1 MNYWNQIPL
10 FRLIIPF
17 IVGVLSSIFL
27 SFPTPTYIVIAVCV
41 LLLFSVFF
49 KKYSQRWVFGFL
61 SYFLFFLSGV
71 LIIQSQHYI
80 DKPTYF
86 TNYDSDY
93 FEVKLLENVV
103 EKPNS
108 LKSEVEVLYCY
119 VDSEKTETVGKA
131 IIYFKRDSL
140 SEKLKYGDH
149 ILIRNKW
156 EIVMEPTNP
165 SQFNYKN
172 FLKNKG
178 IFHQTYLTSNN
189 WLPTSINTGL
199 NIKTQS
205 LSYREQALQLLK
217 DNNFSDEV
225 LSVSS
230 ALLLGDKDLLD
241 RETVLMY
248 SSSGAMHVLAVSG
261 LHVGIIFLAFSY
273 FLFFLDK
280 FKNGKYLKAI
290 LLILV
295 LWGYALFT
303 GMSSSVL
310 RASTMFSFVIIGGVL
325 NRKTN
330 IYNTL
335 AASAFLLMIINPLI
349 IMQVGFQLSYIA
361 VIGIVYLQPKIYKLY
376 YFKNWLLDKVW
387 VISSVSVAAQLA
399 TFPLGMYYFHQY
411 PNYFLLSNLFVIPL
425 ATIIL
430 NVALLM
436 FVTSLIP
443 FVSSFLATVVRYL
456 VELLNSSV
464 RWVDQLPYSLNL
476 GIDISFMETIL
487 IYIFLIILLTSIV
500 NKKWKKIQ
508 FSIFLMIVFMSF
520 QIKEMKDCEKQKKM
534 IIYDV
539 PKATSIDF
547 VDGTKCY
554 FIATDWIAE
563 DKSKMRFNISH
574 NRWEL
579 NIGNVTRISTSFE
592 DDNFKFE
599 NNFLQFYDLKM
610 YFLEESNYKNNTNK
624 GSVNYL
630 VVEKGSSENLSS
642 FLNAYTVD
650 LIVFS
655 TLLNQYEKKKMKNIC
670 KGLNVVFHD
679 VKVDGSYQF
688 ILN

>member
-1 MNYWNQIPL
+1 MNYWNKIPL
-10 FRLIIPF
+10 FRLLIPF
-17 IVGVLSSIFL
+17 IIGIFTSIFL
-27 SFPTPTYIVIAVCV
+27 SFSIPIYVVVILC
-41 LLLFSVFF
+41 LFLIASVFF
-49 KKYSQRWVFGFL
+49 KKYSQRWFFGFL
-61 SYFLFFLSGV
+61 SYFLFFLFGI

-80 DKPTYF
+80 DKDTYF
-86 TNYDSDY
+86 ANYNSNY

-108 LKSEVEVLYCY
+108 LKSEVEVLSCF
-119 VDSEKTETVGKA
+119 VGTEKTLTVGKA

-149 ILIRNKW
+149 ILIKSNW
-156 EIVMEPTNP
+156 EIVMGPTNP
-165 SQFNYKN
+165 AQFNYKE

-178 IFHQTYLTSNN
+178 IFHQTYLTSNC
-189 WLPTSINTGL
+189 WSSTSFNSGL
-199 NIKTQS
+199 KIKSKS
-205 LSYREQALQLLK
+205 LFYREKTLQLLK
-217 DNNFSDEV
+217 NNNFSDEV

-241 RETVLMY
+241 RETVLIY

-280 FKNGKYLKAI
+280 FKNGKYLKAV

-325 NRKTN
+325 QRKTN

-361 VIGIVYLQPKIYKLY
+361 VVGIVYLQPKIYKLY
-376 YFKNWLLDKVW
+376 YFENWFLDKIW
-387 VISSVSVAAQLA
+387 IISSVSVAAQLA
-399 TFPLGMYYFHQY
+399 TCPLGMYYFHQY

-425 ATIIL
+425 GTIIL
-430 NVALLM
+430 NLALLM
-436 FVTSLIP
+436 FVTSFIP
-443 FVSSFLATVVRYL
+443 AISEFLAAVVRYL
-456 VELLNSSV
+456 VELLNLSV

-476 GIDISFMETIL
+476 GIDISFMETVL
-487 IYIFLIILLTSIV
+487 IYLFLIIFLTSVV
-500 NKKWKKIQ
+500 NKRFKQIQ

-520 QIKEMKDCEKQKKM
+520 QIVEMKDCEQQRII

-574 NRWEL
+574 NRWKL
-579 NIGNVTRISTSFE
+579 NIRNVTRISTSFE
-592 DDNFKFE
+592 DDNFKLE
-599 NNFLQFYDLKM
+599 NNFLQFYDIKM
-610 YFLEESNYKNNTNK
+610 CFLDETNYKNNSNK

-630 VVEKGSSENLSS
+630 IVEKGSDESLKS

-655 TLLNQYEKKKMKNIC
+655 SLLNQYEKKKMMNVCNDFNI
-670 KGLNVVFHD
+670 VFHD
-679 VKVDGSYQF
+679 IKVDGSYQF
-688 ILN
+688 NLN